1 MDKEL
6 VDLYPITLKE
16 YVASRSYL
24 RLYEFEYC
32 PLTFI
37 YNTVMCS
44 VAIYN
49 GTETDSLIIEV
60 HNKNTRFGLTGLSIS
75 FLYASI
81 MKMELLLFLLIK

>member
-1 MDKEL
+1 MNNEL
-6 VDLYPITLKE
+6 SDLYPITLKE

-60 HNKNTRFGLTGLSIS
+60 HNKNTRFLQRDVQRLVNYVFETHQGVN
-75 FLYASI
+75 
-81 MKMELLLFLLIK
+81 